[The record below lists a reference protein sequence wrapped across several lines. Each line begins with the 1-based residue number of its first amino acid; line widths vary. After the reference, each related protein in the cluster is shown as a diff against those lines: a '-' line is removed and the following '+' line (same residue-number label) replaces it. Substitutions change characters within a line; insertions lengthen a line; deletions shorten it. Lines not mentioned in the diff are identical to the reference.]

1 MEAAW
6 ILRSHESC
14 EIVGQ
19 MITPGNASDQS
30 VYRSELAGLYGA
42 ACTIWLLEKDYG
54 IMGTVLAACDGFSA
68 LTAGRENA

>member
-1 MEAAW
+1 
-6 ILRSHESC
+6 
-14 EIVGQ
+14 